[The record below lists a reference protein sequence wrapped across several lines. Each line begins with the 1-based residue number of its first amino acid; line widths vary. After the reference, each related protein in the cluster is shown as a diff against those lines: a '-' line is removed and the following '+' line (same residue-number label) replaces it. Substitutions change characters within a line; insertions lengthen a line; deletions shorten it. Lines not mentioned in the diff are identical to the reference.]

1 MVFYDIYVLDFWYL
15 TMSERIELK
24 YLRMFFSEIY
34 LLDKSVLNLLPKN
47 MLKHL
52 CLS

>member
-15 TMSERIELK
+15 TMSEEIELK
-24 YLRMFFSEIY
+24 YLRMFFSRIY